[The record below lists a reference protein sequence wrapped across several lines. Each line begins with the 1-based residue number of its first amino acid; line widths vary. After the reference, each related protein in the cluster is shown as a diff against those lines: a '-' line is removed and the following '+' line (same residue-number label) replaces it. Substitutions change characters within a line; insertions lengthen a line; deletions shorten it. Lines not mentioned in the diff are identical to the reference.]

1 MLLLQQ
7 VSCGPTRARLRHHIA
22 QGKFHSSPTRIL
34 DTAGATGVSIPIRH
48 LKIKNNHHRI
58 WKGGVPNE
66 EVPIAHSL
74 EKKYRAFT
82 SKDLEKL
89 PQLGHLSD
97 TDRLSM
103 LAVAQV
109 FPFRANNHVVEE
121 LIDWSDIPNDPI
133 YQLTFPQ
140 PGMLEPQDLARML
153 GLLRCGTRD
162 EIRAGARKI
171 QFDLNPHPAGQLDM
185 NVPSLSGEPI
195 PGLQHKY
202 DETVLFFPTPGQTCH
217 AYCTYCFRWPQF
229 AGLDGMR
236 FATRRTELLV
246 EYLKIHKE
254 VTSVL
259 ITGGDPLVMKTSLL
273 RRFVEPLLDP
283 ELEHVASIRIGT
295 KALAY
300 WPYRFVTQ
308 PDSADLLR
316 LFEQVRES
324 GRHLALMAHFS
335 HPREL
340 EPPITQRAIRA
351 VRDSGATIRCQA
363 PIVRHVNDSVDV
375 WAELWRQQVRLGAV
389 PYYMFVERNTGP
401 NGYFEVPLLR
411 AEEVYRKAF
420 RQVSGLA
427 RTIRGPS
434 MSANPGKVLII
445 GTTYVYNE
453 EVIVLRFIQARNS
466 EWVGK
471 PFFARYD
478 DKATWF
484 TDLKPALGEKRFFFE
499 KEFKEMAHPI
509 EEVSASCWEDSAVR

>member
-1 MLLLQQ
+1 VLLE
-7 VSCGPTRARLRHHIA
+7 
-22 QGKFHSSPTRIL
+22 
-34 DTAGATGVSIPIRH
+34 
-48 LKIKNNHHRI
+48 HRI
-58 WKGGVPNE
+58 QFGTKT
-66 EVPIAHSL
+66 ISL
-74 EKKYRAFT
+74 DATEIGKAECLTRRYAITRLTAKKYRAYAWQDID
-82 SKDLEKL
+82 KI
-89 PQLGHLSD
+89 PQLRQLSQ

-103 LAVAQV
+103 MAVAQV
-109 FPFRANNHVVEE
+109 FPFRANNHVVDE
-121 LIDWSDIPNDPI
+121 LIDWSNIPGDPI

-140 PGMLEPQDLARML
+140 PAMLEPKNLARML
-153 GLLRCGTRD
+153 GLIRSGTR
-162 EIRAGARKI
+162 EEMRAAARKI
-171 QFDLNPHPAGQLDM
+171 QVDLNPHPAGQLDM
-185 NVPSLSGEPI
+185 NVPRLLDQPV

-202 DETVLFFPTPGQTCH
+202 EETVLFFPAPGQTCH

-236 FATRRTELLV
+236 FASRQTDALV
-246 EYLKIHKE
+246 EYLKVHKE

-283 ELEHVASIRIGT
+283 ALEHVASIRIGT

-300 WPYRFVTQ
+300 WPYRFLTQ
-308 PDSADLLR
+308 SDSADLLR
-316 LFEQVRES
+316 LFEEVRES

-340 EPPITQRAIRA
+340 EPAITQHALRA

-375 WAELWRQQVRLGAV
+375 WTELWKHQVRLGAV

-401 NGYFEVPLLR
+401 NDYFAVPLLR

-427 RTIRGPS
+427 RTVRGPS

-453 EVIVLRFIQARNS
+453 EVLVLRFIQARNPN
-466 EWVGK
+466 WVGK

-478 DKATWF
+478 EKATWF
-484 TDLKPALGEKRFFFE
+484 TDLKPALGEKEFFFE
-499 KEFKEMAHPI
+499 KEFNRMVRPCD
-509 EEVSASCWEDSAVR
+509 EERVAECENATVQLR